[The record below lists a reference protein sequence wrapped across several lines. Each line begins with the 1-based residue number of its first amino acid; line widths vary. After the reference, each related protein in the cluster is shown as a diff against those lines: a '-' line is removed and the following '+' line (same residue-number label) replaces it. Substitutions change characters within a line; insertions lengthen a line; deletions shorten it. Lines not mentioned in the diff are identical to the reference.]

1 MESLARHASILAK
14 RAIGNLLE
22 MRENVA
28 LQSVARKAT
37 RHKSA
42 GMIWLSFDLG
52 VALLD
57 LRVQCLLFIR
67 EAGETALAWPRFS
80 VVPRANRSVPLRKP
94 AK

>member
-1 MESLARHASILAK
+1 MLRIVNVKERSENYVRSLTSLP
-14 RAIGNLLE
+14 
-22 MRENVA
+22 VA
-28 LQSVARKAT
+28 PKAT

-67 EAGETALAWPRFS
+67 EAG
-80 VVPRANRSVPLRKP
+80 
-94 AK
+94 